1 MWRTNTYWFDVA
13 VVMTFL
19 MLGQLFLGRF
29 SEYQPRSRRLL
40 KSAVGV
46 GLLIALAVWAGREWM
61 YALLGVMLV
70 AILVVHGWLLPKKES
85 TDGPPSRENGTTR
98 SWASTPPAV
107 AQSIAR
113 VGSDRSG

>member
-46 GLLIALAVWAGREWM
+46 GLLIGLAVWAGREWM
-61 YALLGVMLV
+61 YALLGVMLA
-70 AILVVHGWLLPKKES
+70 AILVVHGWLLPKKGVNGWTAE
-85 TDGPPSRENGTTR
+85 PRERYYQIMGLDSSGRRPVDRTR
-98 SWASTPPAV
+98 GV
-107 AQSIAR
+107 
-113 VGSDRSG
+113 

>member
-1 MWRTNTYWFDVA
+1 MTWRTDTYWFDVA

-46 GLLIALAVWAGREWM
+46 ALLIGLAVWVGRGWM
-61 YALLGVMLV
+61 YVLLGVMLG
-70 AILVVHGWLLPKKES
+70 AILVVHGWLLPKK
-85 TDGPPSRENGTTR
+85 GVNGWTMEPR
-98 SWASTPPAV
+98 DQYYRMMGLDSSGRRGGRTPEA
-107 AQSIAR
+107 
-113 VGSDRSG
+113 